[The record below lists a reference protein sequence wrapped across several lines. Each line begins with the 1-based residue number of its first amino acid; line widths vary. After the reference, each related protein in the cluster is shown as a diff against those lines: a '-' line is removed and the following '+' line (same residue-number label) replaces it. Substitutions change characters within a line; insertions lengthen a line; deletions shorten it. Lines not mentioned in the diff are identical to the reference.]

1 MFDGRIYRAAFVPLL
16 FVLVIAGFSLMGRP
30 ASLSSTLAPDAFN
43 GARAYADLQ
52 AMTRRFPDRAPGG
65 VGDGELAGYI
75 AQQLR
80 GLGGPTNSSSTQS
93 GGPTPGGSPG
103 GGFQVSTRRLRAQTI
118 DGVRR
123 VTAGIALGHIAGT
136 PARKPFV
143 LPFSQHSSS
152 APESL
157 QLTLDA
163 AISQE
168 LGVNPG

>member
-118 DGVRR
+118 DGARTLTTVIAERPGSTGMTPIAIVAHRDASTRGSAAELSGTAALLELAR
-123 VTAGIALGHIAGT
+123 V
-136 PARKPFV
+136 
-143 LPFSQHSSS
+143 
-152 APESL
+152 
-157 QLTLDA
+157 
-163 AISQE
+163 
-168 LGVNPG
+168 